1 MTSYTVRDT
10 ATMHP
15 VTSADTLDD
24 AVARLQTERLAF
36 LLNPP
41 PDLDVLELVITAD
54 EVPGRQPG
62 DILVRYAAGPQCG
75 GRRPHLAD
83 PPDTH

>member
-10 ATMHP
+10 ATMRP
-15 VTSADTLDD
+15 VTSTATLDD
-24 AVARLQTERLAF
+24 AVEQLQTERLAF

-41 PDLDVLELVITAD
+41 PELDVLELVITAD
-54 EVPGRQPG
+54 DHPGQPG
-62 DILVRYAAGPQCG
+62 DILVRYAAGRAPVEDL
-75 GRRPHLAD
+75 RVAE